1 MLTYELKVLEQ
12 LVSINTDS
20 IKKCGYEECASL
32 ISEKMREIGL
42 KVEVFDPVGLT
53 GDGKKRPNVVGTL
66 DLGADSTLG
75 LLTHYDVVP
84 PGDGWKR
91 DPFRLTIEGER
102 AYGRGAADDK
112 SAIAA
117 SLGAL
122 SCIGEKGKYN
132 VKLIAS
138 PDEEVGGRWG
148 IGYVINDLNLRLD
161 CGVVVDAMPD
171 MVCIGA
177 SGIVQGEVRVRGIQG
192 HAGYPHRSENPI
204 PKLASLI
211 REFENFARFRE
222 RKLSKID
229 APPGSPNKKLWGRFS
244 FTIIGGGEKENI
256 IPSNAWARFDMR
268 ILPDE
273 PVEEAKSELIAFFDR
288 TRESLGLNADLK
300 IVLEDKGFLT
310 PPEHPFVETFL
321 NATASVFGSPLPL
334 GASLGGDDGK
344 FLASK
349 GIPVVSYGAIAEDSH
364 FHGTDEFVYIRDL
377 MRLRDVLVQLIR

>member
-1 MLTYELKVLEQ
+1 
-12 LVSINTDS
+12 
-20 IKKCGYEECASL
+20 
-32 ISEKMREIGL
+32 MR
-42 KVEVFDPVGLT
+42 
-53 GDGKKRPNVVGTL
+53 
-66 DLGADSTLG
+66 
-75 LLTHYDVVP
+75 
-84 PGDGWKR
+84 
-91 DPFRLTIEGER
+91 
-102 AYGRGAADDK
+102 
-112 SAIAA
+112 
-117 SLGAL
+117 
-122 SCIGEKGKYN
+122 
-132 VKLIAS
+132 
-138 PDEEVGGRWG
+138 
-148 IGYVINDLNLRLD
+148 
-161 CGVVVDAMPD
+161 
-171 MVCIGA
+171 
-177 SGIVQGEVRVRGIQG
+177 
-192 HAGYPHRSENPI
+192 
-204 PKLASLI
+204 LASLI